1 MSETNKK
8 IDDLL
13 KAERRKKIKIVLG
26 VTAVFVLLLCFTL
39 AMEGG
44 ANM

>member
-1 MSETNKK
+1 MNDTNKK

-26 VTAVFVLLLCFTL
+26 ITAVFVLMVCFTL